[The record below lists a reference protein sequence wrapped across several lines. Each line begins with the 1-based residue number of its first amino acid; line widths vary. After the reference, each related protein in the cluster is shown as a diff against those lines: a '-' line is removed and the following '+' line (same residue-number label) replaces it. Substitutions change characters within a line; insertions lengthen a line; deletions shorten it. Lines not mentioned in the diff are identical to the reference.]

1 MIVLTKKMFTG
12 VACAGLMAAGIVSAI
27 AANTL
32 PTSSPSTLD
41 PGHARYSPLT
51 EITPKNVGDLKPVWV
66 YDTGQRG
73 RGWQVSPLVVNGVM
87 YISQPG
93 GAAAID
99 PETGKAI
106 WKFSPAGMNRPG
118 RDRGVA
124 YWPGDATHKPR
135 IIYTI
140 SDRMYAID
148 AATGQA
154 IADFG
159 DKGMI
164 NLRDELASKY
174 PNGQYSINSPAGI
187 YKNLAIIAP
196 STQEFGSKGPS
207 GDPRAFDIL
216 TGKQVWRFHTV
227 PQPGEPNS
235 DSWGPNGWV
244 DRAGPSAWAGVS
256 VDPTTGMVFIP
267 IGNPDDSYNGIDR
280 PGNNYYANSIVALDA
295 STGKMKWFFQMT
307 HHDINDDDAAM
318 APSFIDIHKD
328 GKVIPA
334 LVEVPKSGLAFILD
348 RRTGKPVFGVEERPI
363 PQSDVPGEHSSP
375 TQPFPIKPVPLVK
388 TFIGRGDLSNMSQS
402 AHDYC
407 LAEWDQTQMHNSG
420 PYTPVSTQGS
430 TVFMPGTSGGGNWG
444 GVSTDPNLGYFF
456 VNVSNRP
463 TSSRMASDG
472 QGGYRL
478 QGAYQAFSDDKGWP
492 CINPPWGEL
501 IAVNANTGD
510 IAWRTPLGTSD
521 AYDNK
526 NTGTTTMGGS
536 AVTATGLVFIGA
548 TTDSR
553 FRAFDTHT
561 GKELWNTSIPA
572 PGFSNPLV
580 YRGKS
585 GREYVVI
592 AAGGPGTVQVPGHFA
607 TYHEV
612 LVAYALPKPGEAVVD
627 LAQYAPIETP
637 QGQFGGGPG
646 GPGGR
651 QGAGGR
657 GQGGAGA
664 QFGAAGAAGAAT
676 APPVAASVATI
687 NGPNDLPEG
696 PGKQDFVAMCNSCH
710 GVSTAVA
717 THRSSDGWHDL
728 IQDMRSRGAP
738 GDDAAAERV
747 RNYLARYFGTTP
759 PPANPAVTTPAPGA
773 PAR

>member
-1 MIVLTKKMFTG
+1 MTKKIFWG
-12 VACAGLMAAGIVSAI
+12 AACAGIMIAGIASAI
-27 AANTL
+27 GAKTAGT
-32 PTSSPSTLD
+32 PSASTTLD
-41 PGHARYSPLT
+41 PGHARYSTLT
-51 EITPKNVGDLKPVWV
+51 QITPKNVTDLKPVWV

-73 RGWQVSPLVVNGVM
+73 RGWQVSPLVVDGVM

-93 GAAAID
+93 GAAALD

-106 WKFSPAGMNRPG
+106 WKFAPTNLGRPG

-124 YWPGDATHKPR
+124 YWPGDATHAPR
-135 IIYTI
+135 VIYTI
-140 SDRMYAID
+140 SDRMYALD
-148 AATGQA
+148 AATGQP

-159 DKGMI
+159 AKGMI
-164 NLRDELASKY
+164 NLRDEVADKY
-174 PNGQYSINSPAGI
+174 PNASYSISSPAGI

-227 PQPGEPNS
+227 PQPGEPHS

-244 DRAGPSAWAGVS
+244 DRAGPSAWAGVT
-256 VDPTTGMVFIP
+256 VDPATGMAFLP

-295 STGKMKWFFQMT
+295 ATGKLKWFFQMT
-307 HHDINDDDAAM
+307 HHDINDTDASM
-318 APSFIDIHKD
+318 APSLIDIHKD

-348 RRTGKPVFGVEERPI
+348 RRTGKPVFGVEERPV
-363 PQSDVPGEHSSP
+363 PQSDLPGEHSSA
-375 TQPFPIKPVPLVK
+375 TQPFPVKPEPLVR
-388 TFIGRGDLSNMSQS
+388 TTISRDDLTTVSQS

-407 LAEWDQTQMHNSG
+407 VAEWDRMQMHSG
-420 PYTPVSTQGS
+420 GIYTPVSTKGT

-444 GVSTDPNLGYFF
+444 GVSTDPTRGYFF
-456 VNVSNRP
+456 VNISDRP
-463 TSSRMASDG
+463 TYSRMAPDG
-472 QGGYRL
+472 AGGYRL
-478 QGAYQAFSDDKGWP
+478 QDAYQIFSDDKGWP

-510 IAWRTPLGTSD
+510 IAWRTPLGTAD
-521 AYDNK
+521 AYGGK

-536 AVTATGLVFIGA
+536 AVTASGLIFIGA
-548 TTDSR
+548 TIDSR
-553 FRAFDTHT
+553 FHAFDSHT
-561 GKELWNTSIPA
+561 GKELWHTMLPA
-572 PGFSNPLV
+572 PGVATPLV

-585 GREYVVI
+585 GREYVAI
-592 AAGGPGTVQVPGHFA
+592 ASGGPGTVQVPGQFA
-607 TYHEV
+607 SYHEI
-612 LVAYALPKPGEAVVD
+612 LIAYALPKLGEAIAD
-627 LAQYAPIETP
+627 LAPYAPIEG
-637 QGQFGGGPG
+637 QGGFGGGFG
-646 GPGGR
+646 GGNR
-651 QGAGGR
+651 R
-657 GQGGAGA
+657 GTPT
-664 QFGAAGAAGAAT
+664 AAL
-676 APPVAASVATI
+676 PPSVTI
-687 NGPNDLPEG
+687 NGPDDLPNG

-717 THRSSDGWHDL
+717 TRRSPDGWHDL

-747 RNYLARYFGTTP
+747 RDYLARYFGATTQ
-759 PPANPAVTTPAPGA
+759 PADAAPAASPTPA
-773 PAR
+773 R

>member
-1 MIVLTKKMFTG
+1 MRATTKKMYLGIACVGFT
-12 VACAGLMAAGIVSAI
+12 AAGIISAI
-27 AANTL
+27 GAKTATPAA
-32 PTSSPSTLD
+32 PPALD
-41 PGHARYSPLT
+41 SGHERYSSLT
-51 EITPKNVGDLKPVWV
+51 EITPKNVTDLKPVWV
-66 YDTGQRG
+66 YDTGARG
-73 RGWQVSPLVVNGVM
+73 RGWQVSPLVVDGVM

-93 GAAAID
+93 GAAALD

-106 WKFSPAGMNRPG
+106 WKFTPTNMNRPG

-124 YWPGDATHKPR
+124 YWPGDGTHGPR
-135 IIYTI
+135 IVYTI
-140 SDRMYAID
+140 SDRMYALD
-148 AATGQA
+148 AKTGQA

-164 NLRDELASKY
+164 NLRDELSSKY

-227 PQPGEPNS
+227 PQPGEPLA

-244 DRAGPSAWAGVS
+244 DRAGPSAWAGVT
-256 VDPTTGMVFIP
+256 VDPATGMAFLP

-295 STGKMKWFFQMT
+295 ATGKLKWFFQMT
-307 HHDINDDDAAM
+307 HHDINDTDASM
-318 APSFIDIHKD
+318 APSLIDIHKD
-328 GKVIPA
+328 GKLIPA

-375 TQPFPIKPVPLVK
+375 TQPIPVKPEPLVR
-388 TFIGRGDLSNMSQS
+388 TTISRDTLTTMSQS
-402 AHDYC
+402 AHDAC
-407 LAEWDQTQMHNSG
+407 TAEWDQMQMHNSG
-420 PYTPVSTQGS
+420 IYSPVSTKGT
-430 TVFMPGTSGGGNWG
+430 TVFTPGTSGGGNWG
-444 GVSTDPNLGYFF
+444 GVSTDPKDGYFF
-456 VNVSNRP
+456 VNVSDRP
-463 TSSRMASDG
+463 TYSRLASDG
-472 QGGYRL
+472 AGGYRL
-478 QGAYQAFSDDKGWP
+478 QNAYQAFNDDKGWP

-510 IAWRTPLGTSD
+510 IAWRTPLGTAE

-536 AVTATGLVFIGA
+536 MVTASGLLFIGA

-553 FRAFDTHT
+553 FRAFDSRT
-561 GKELWNTSIPA
+561 GKELWSTPLPA
-572 PGFSNPLV
+572 PGVANPLV

-585 GREYVVI
+585 GREYVAI
-592 AAGGPGTVQVPGHFA
+592 AAGGPGTVQVPGSFA
-607 TYHEV
+607 SYHEV
-612 LVAYALPKPGEAVVD
+612 LVAYALPKPGEAIAD
-627 LAQYAPIETP
+627 LAPYAPIESP
-637 QGQFGGGPG
+637 QGQFGGG
-646 GPGGR
+646 GGR
-651 QGAGGR
+651 NGGR
-657 GQGGAGA
+657 GRFGAGD
-664 QFGAAGAAGAAT
+664 AGSA
-676 APPVAASVATI
+676 PVAAPAVTI
-687 NGPNDLPEG
+687 NGPDDLPNG

-710 GVSTAVA
+710 GVATAVA
-717 THRSSDGWHDL
+717 TRRSPDGWHDL

-738 GDDAAAERV
+738 GDDAAAVRV
-747 RNYLARYFGTTP
+747 RDYLARYFGAGTQSSTP
-759 PPANPAVTTPAPGA
+759 APAVTGA